1 MPITI
6 DGTGTITGAT
16 TLASTVASP
25 TFTTPALG
33 TPASGALTNCTG
45 YPAITLGT
53 EQATTSGTSIDFT
66 GIPSGV
72 KCIRVM
78 FVGVSMSAT
87 ADLMIQLGDSG
98 GIETSGYS
106 STGANLAPTASFD
119 SSTSGFRFSAGGWGG
134 NTTVSGTVN
143 LSLEDSSDFTW
154 TSISVL
160 ARTDS
165 SDLGLG
171 AGSKSLSAVLDRLR
185 ITTVAGTATFDAGA
199 INIQYES

>member
-33 TPASGALTNCTG
+33 TPASGDLTNCTNKV
-45 YPAITLGT
+45 ISGT
-53 EQATTSGTSIDFT
+53 AQASTSGTSIDFT

-72 KCIRVM
+72 KRVTVM

-87 ADLMIQLGDSG
+87 SDLMIQLGDSG
-98 GIETSGYS
+98 GIETSSYS
-106 STGANLAPTASFD
+106 STGANLAPTPSYVNA
-119 SSTSGFRFSAGGWGG
+119 TSGFLFSGGGWGAS
-134 NTTVSGTVN
+134 TTVSGTVILN
-143 LSLEDSSDFTW
+143 LEDASGFTW

-160 ARTDS
+160 ARTDNP
-165 SDLGLG
+165 DLALG

-185 ITTVAGTATFDAGA
+185 ITTLVGTATFDAGA